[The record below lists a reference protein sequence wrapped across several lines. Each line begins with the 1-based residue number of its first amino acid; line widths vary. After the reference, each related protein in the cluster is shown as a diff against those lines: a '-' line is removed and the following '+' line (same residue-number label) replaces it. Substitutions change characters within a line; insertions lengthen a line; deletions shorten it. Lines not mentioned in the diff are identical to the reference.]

1 MDQGCT
7 AANTN
12 HHPSSSLQH
21 HTALHI
27 NPLSSSSKAQRDVGR
42 LWQVSQN
49 EHTCTTKPFSDTIA
63 KQGTEEDVGAKF
75 DIPKPPKKNNPMK
88 KKMKNTSSRFFIF
101 GKASETE
108 VGPSHGHSAIKE
120 ITLKLHKSIALYI
133 NNEAEHDL
141 WALKDKPA
149 GNYHQ
154 VPSSTEP
161 SSLLQLVGLV
171 LQRTYCLV
179 RSHRSHLARRLVSTD
194 KHNEH

>member
-75 DIPKPPKKNNPMK
+75 DIPTPPKKKTIPWRRRWRILPPDFLFLSGWKSLWNRSRTISWTLGDKGNNTEAPQI
-88 KKMKNTSSRFFIF
+88 NSFIYQQWSR
-101 GKASETE
+101 ARL
-108 VGPSHGHSAIKE
+108 VGSQGQTRRELSPGPE
-120 ITLKLHKSIALYI
+120 LR
-133 NNEAEHDL
+133 
-141 WALKDKPA
+141 WAFQPPPA
-149 GNYHQ
+149 RRFSFTTHLLSGS
-154 VPSSTEP
+154 VPSL
-161 SSLLQLVGLV
+161 SSSSAAGF
-171 LQRTYCLV
+171 
-179 RSHRSHLARRLVSTD
+179 
-194 KHNEH
+194 NW

>member
-1 MDQGCT
+1 MQSLT
-7 AANTN
+7 SP
-12 HHPSSSLQH
+12 HPR
-21 HTALHI
+21 
-27 NPLSSSSKAQRDVGR
+27 K
-42 LWQVSQN
+42 
-49 EHTCTTKPFSDTIA
+49 K
-63 KQGTEEDVGAKF
+63 KQSHEEEDEEYF
-75 DIPKPPKKNNPMK
+75 LQ
-88 KKMKNTSSRFFIF
+88 IF
-101 GKASETE
+101 YFCQVGKASETE
-108 VGPSHGHSAIKE
+108 VGPSRGHSAIKE

-154 VPSSTEP
+154 VPSSAEP

>member
-75 DIPKPPKKNNPMK
+75 DIPTPPKKK
-88 KKMKNTSSRFFIF
+88 QSHEEEDEEYFFCIF
-101 GKASETE
+101 VRLEK
-108 VGPSHGHSAIKE
+108 P
-120 ITLKLHKSIALYI
+120 LKQKSD
-133 NNEAEHDL
+133 H
-141 WALKDKPA
+141 
-149 GNYHQ
+149 
-154 VPSSTEP
+154 
-161 SSLLQLVGLV
+161 LVD
-171 LQRTYCLV
+171 T
-179 RSHRSHLARRLVSTD
+179 RR
-194 KHNEH
+194 

>member
-49 EHTCTTKPFSDTIA
+49 EHTCTTKPFSDTIT

-75 DIPKPPKKNNPMK
+75 DIPTPPKKPIPEEEVQY
-88 KKMKNTSSRFFIF
+88 FLQIF
-101 GKASETE
+101 YFCQVEKASETE
-108 VGPSHGHSAIKE
+108 VGPSRGHSAIKE

-154 VPSSTEP
+154 VPSSTEL

-179 RSHRSHLARRLVSTD
+179 RSHRSHLARFQHQRAAGF
-194 KHNEH
+194 N